1 MVGVMVGARAVAV
14 RAVDRVVAVRVAV
27 RVAVMA
33 VEAKVVARVGV
44 ARVAA
49 VRARPVCG
57 PVRRSAARAGGWGSG
72 VGP

>member
-1 MVGVMVGARAVAV
+1 MVGGMVGARAVAV
-14 RAVDRVVAVRVAV
+14 RAVDRVVAVRVAA

-33 VEAKVVARVGV
+33 VEAKAV